1 MRVKS
6 FRRPSSTFSGAY
18 PIARLQSLV
27 AFFAPTTTTYL
38 RARHSVW
45 RSFPD
50 EGRGGGAATTWI
62 NRGGRRR
69 PK

>member
-1 MRVKS
+1 MRVKA

-38 RARHSVW
+38 RARHSVEV
-45 RSFPD
+45 FP
-50 EGRGGGAATTWI
+50 
-62 NRGGRRR
+62 
-69 PK
+69 